1 MTTVSHSGAWLLS
14 SADLNQIHDA
24 AIAILDS
31 PGMRIQSPRLRQ
43 ALRQAGARVDEAAE
57 VVRFPSKL
65 IEDTLQGMRGDI
77 EAGRRQI
84 VLNGVVASKSPRAMG
99 AKFGGACIEVY
110 DWPTRSVR
118 TPTRA
123 DLILFLQLGEAL
135 AEVAVVGNP
144 VMYVREDDG
153 SPVDPRLQRVKTA
166 ALVARHTTK
175 AGSTEVWNARELR
188 YLMELG
194 EIVRG
199 SHEAYLSRPCFV
211 TAKET
216 ISPLVLET
224 DAGEVLL
231 LLAEAGL
238 PCTIIPMP
246 ITGGSTPLTLASNIA
261 LGNAEILGTCAALR
275 AACPTANCAGGVI
288 SGTLDMRTG
297 GAVFS
302 GPEAVLQDLGLAEVH
317 ERLYG
322 FDFGIGGYIDAKL
335 PGAQAA
341 MEAMA
346 RFGSLARTG
355 RYNVPVGLLNAGK
368 RFSPEMALAG
378 LEIERWIVESGKG
391 IEVGPDTL
399 RLEQVRKVGIAG
411 HSMGEDHTRE
421 FMRKNIW
428 YPQLM
433 DRTLSSDPAQ
443 ETAREMI
450 ETASR
455 KVREILSRPDLY
467 CAEGSMARAIDDVER
482 SAARE
487 LTS

>member
-1 MTTVSHSGAWLLS
+1 MMTESPNGPPLLTA
-14 SADLNQIHDA
+14 ADLNQIHDA
-24 AIAILDS
+24 SMAILDS

-43 ALRQAGARVDEAAE
+43 ALGQAGAKVDGAAE
-57 VVRFPSKL
+57 VVRFPSRL
-65 IEDTLQGMRGDI
+65 IEDTLQGMRRDI
-77 EAGRRQI
+77 QAGRHQI
-84 VLNGVVASKSPRAMG
+84 VLNGVVASRTPRAMG

-110 DWPTRSVR
+110 DWPSRSVR
-118 TPTRA
+118 TPSRA
-123 DLILFLQLGEAL
+123 DLIRFVQLGEAL
-135 AEVAVVGNP
+135 PEVAVVGNP

-153 SPVDPRLQRVKTA
+153 RAVDPRLQRVKTA

-175 AGSTEVWNARELR
+175 AGSTEVWNAHELR
-188 YLMELG
+188 YLMALG

-199 SHEAYLSRPCFV
+199 SREAYLARPCFV

-216 ISPLVLET
+216 ISPLVLEA
-224 DAGEVLL
+224 DAGDVLL

-246 ITGGSTPLTLASNIA
+246 ITGGSTPLSLAANIA

-275 AACPTANCAGGVI
+275 AACPTANCVGGVI

-322 FDFGIGGYIDAKL
+322 FDFGIGGYIDGKF

-341 MEAMA
+341 LEVMA
-346 RFGSLARTG
+346 RFGSLARSG

-368 RFSPEMALAG
+368 RFSPEMALVG
-378 LEIERWIVESGKG
+378 LEIERWIVELAKG
-391 IEVGPDTL
+391 IEVGPETL
-399 RLEQVRKVGIAG
+399 RVEQVRKVGIAG
-411 HSMGEDHTRE
+411 HSMGEEHTRE
-421 FMRKNIW
+421 FMRRNVW

-433 DRTLSSDPAQ
+433 DRTLSSDTAQ
-443 ETAREMI
+443 ESAREMV

-455 KVREILSRPDLY
+455 KVREFLVRPDLY
-467 CAEGSMARAIDDVER
+467 RAEGAMARAIDEVEQ
-482 SAARE
+482 AAERE
-487 LTS
+487 LTA